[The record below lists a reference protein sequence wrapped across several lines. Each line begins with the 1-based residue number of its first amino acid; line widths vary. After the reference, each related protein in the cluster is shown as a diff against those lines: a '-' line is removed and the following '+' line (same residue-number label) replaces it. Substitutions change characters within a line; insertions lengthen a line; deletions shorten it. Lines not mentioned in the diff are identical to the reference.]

1 MPDYD
6 DLQVDQYWSALT
18 LGGLDAQKERYLRF
32 NLLHLFNDDRRHGEE
47 HSYSSRELG
56 NITAFVKLLS
66 EDDDQ
71 SVLMKAEL
79 LRYQGK
85 FEEALNA
92 LDRDFAYDYGK
103 PAELIYTLA
112 QQEDRFVKQI
122 PNDEGEL
129 ADSWR
134 YRREEK
140 GSTALTFDPSGP
152 PLFHIES
159 KDIWVKV
166 HGMLHHTW
174 AILQP
179 HDDGKATVYFFYDCG
194 STMRRFKEY
203 RRSQLR
209 NRYAV
214 VDTHECNSV
223 DDAISDLERNRYR
236 RHTDGP
242 LLGLGEMPKG
252 NYYDA
257 RQFEE
262 PCFSHG
268 DEWTR
273 GGNDV

>member
-1 MPDYD
+1 
-6 DLQVDQYWSALT
+6 VTS
-18 LGGLDAQKERYLRF
+18 
-32 NLLHLFNDDRRHGEE
+32 
-47 HSYSSRELG
+47 
-56 NITAFVKLLS
+56 
-66 EDDDQ
+66 
-71 SVLMKAEL
+71 
-79 LRYQGK
+79 
-85 FEEALNA
+85 
-92 LDRDFAYDYGK
+92 
-103 PAELIYTLA
+103 

-214 VDTHECNSV
+214 VDTQECNSV